1 MLSFPQRL
9 PSSRILKQLET
20 INGHKITLMTE
31 TNIRI
36 SGPPRCGKSILIE
49 KVVSRIE
56 RQVTGFFTR
65 EIKGKGRR
73 VGFSINTLDGKEGIL
88 A

>member
-1 MLSFPQRL
+1 
-9 PSSRILKQLET
+9 
-20 INGHKITLMTE
+20 MTK
-31 TNIRI
+31 TNIPI
-36 SGPPRCGKSILIE
+36 TGPRRCGKSILIE

-56 RQVTGFFTR
+56 RPVTGFFAR